1 MHLRRLVLVALLF
14 TAALDV
20 RAWDYAGHRIV
31 NELALAGLPADF
43 PAFVKTPE
51 ASARIAFLAGEP
63 DRWRNISDLPLKH
76 DNGPDHYL
84 DMEDL
89 EDVGIPLEKLSEFRY
104 VFAAQLSAARAAHP
118 EKFAAINPDK
128 NKDRTRELIGFLPWA
143 IAENY
148 GKLKSAFTYLKTYE
162 QYGTPEEVSNAQA
175 NVLYIMGVMG
185 HYVGDGSQP
194 LHTTKHHNGWVG
206 DNPNRYTTWA
216 RFHAWIDGG
225 YIEKIKLTGAD
236 LLKSAKP
243 AHILETPAATSA
255 SDRDPVFSDVLAY
268 LSATHDR
275 VEPLYKLDQT
285 GALKPDAPDS
295 PDAPGRAF
303 IGEQLLRG
311 GEMLSSLW
319 LTAYRRA
326 EPDIYLKAQLLKRQ
340 AETAPAPNAKP

>member
-1 MHLRRLVLVALLF
+1 MHFRRLSLVALLF
-14 TAALDV
+14 MAALDA

-31 NELALAGLPADF
+31 NQLALAGLPADF

-51 ASARIAFLAGEP
+51 AAARIAFLAGEP
-63 DRWRNISDLPLKH
+63 DRWRNIADLPLKH

-89 EDVGIPLEKLSEFRY
+89 DDAGIPLEKLSEFRY

-128 NKDRTRELIGFLPWA
+128 NKDHSRELIGFLPWC
-143 IAENY
+143 ITENY

-162 QYGTPEEVSNAQA
+162 QYGTPEEVANAQA
-175 NVLYIMGVMG
+175 NAIYIMGVMG

-194 LHTTKHHNGWVG
+194 LHTTKHNNGWVG
-206 DNPNRYTTWA
+206 DNPHHYTTWT

-225 YIEKIKLTGAD
+225 YIAKIKLTEAD

-243 AHILETPAATSA
+243 AHILETPA
-255 SDRDPVFSDVLAY
+255 SDRDPVFTDVLAY
-268 LSATHDR
+268 LSATHAQ
-275 VEPLYKLDQT
+275 VEPLYQLDQT
-285 GALKPDAPDS
+285 GALKADTPDK

-303 IGEQLLRG
+303 ISEQLLRG

-319 LTAYRRA
+319 LTAYQRA
-326 EPDIYLKAQLLKRQ
+326 EPDVYLKAQLLKRQ
-340 AETAPAPNAKP
+340 AETAAPKP